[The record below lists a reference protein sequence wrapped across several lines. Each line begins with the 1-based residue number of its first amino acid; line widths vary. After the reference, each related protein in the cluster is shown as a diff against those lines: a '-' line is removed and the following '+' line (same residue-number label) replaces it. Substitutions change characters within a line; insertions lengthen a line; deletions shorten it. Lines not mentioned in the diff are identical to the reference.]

1 MVAVVATVTVPI
13 PVQRD
18 ETAQSGFAMIVEQFL
33 QQSLAESDDK
43 RRRAARLR
51 GRMAM
56 TASDHGYTVTLVF
69 AEGGISILDGGA
81 EPLDASIAGPYQTLV
96 DLIQGEDSPLR
107 AHLGRRIKVKSRP
120 RKLLF
125 PLHVHNLMKLE
136 KEGLPANSALFD
148 GVREAALLG
157 GALVIAGAVLLNA
170 T

>member
-1 MVAVVATVTVPI
+1 MATVAEPI

-18 ETAQSGFAMIVEQFL
+18 ESAQSGFAMIVEQFL
-33 QQSLAESDDK
+33 SQSLTESDDK

-51 GRMAM
+51 GRMSM
-56 TASDHGYTVTLVF
+56 TASDHDYTVTLVF
-69 AEGGISILDGGA
+69 AEGSISILDGGA

-96 DLIQGEDSPLR
+96 DLIQGDDSPLR

-136 KEGLPANSALFD
+136 KENEPSPSSIFA
-148 GVREAALLG
+148 GVRDAALLG
-157 GALVIAGAVLLNA
+157 GALVIAVALLMYA

>member
-1 MVAVVATVTVPI
+1 MVAVVATTAEAI
-13 PVQRD
+13 PVRRD

-33 QQSLAESDDK
+33 QQSLDESADK

-69 AEGGISILDGGA
+69 AEDGVSILDGGA
-81 EPLDASIAGPYQTLV
+81 EPLDATIAGPYQTLV
-96 DLIQGEDSPLR
+96 NLLQGDDSPIK
-107 AHLGRRIKVKSRP
+107 AHLGRRIKVKSRL
-120 RKLLF
+120 RKLFF

-136 KEGLPANSALFD
+136 NEPQCDQSGLFA
-148 GVREAALLG
+148 GVREAALVG
-157 GALVIAGAVLLNA
+157 GALVSAFAILMYA

>member
-1 MVAVVATVTVPI
+1 VATTAGAI
-13 PVQRD
+13 PVRRAA
-18 ETAQSGFAMIVEQFL
+18 TAESGFAMIVEQFL
-33 QQSLAESDDK
+33 QQSLDESADK

-81 EPLDASIAGPYQTLV
+81 EPLDASVAGPYQTLV
-96 DLIQGEDSPLR
+96 DLIQGDDSPIK

-125 PLHVHNLMKLE
+125 PLHVHNLMKLD
-136 KEGLPANSALFD
+136 KEEHPAASSLFA
-148 GVREAALLG
+148 GVREVALIG
-157 GALVIAGAVLLNA
+157 GALVIAVALLMNA
-170 T
+170 K

>member
-1 MVAVVATVTVPI
+1 MATSAAAI
-13 PVQRD
+13 PVQRA
-18 ETAQSGFAMIVEQFL
+18 ETAESGFAMIVEQFL
-33 QQSLAESDDK
+33 RQSLDESEEK
-43 RRRAARLR
+43 RHRAARLR

-69 AEGGISILDGGA
+69 TEEGISILDGGE

-96 DLIQGEDSPLR
+96 DLIQGVDSPLK

-136 KEGLPANSALFD
+136 REEQAGGAGTFA
-148 GVREAALLG
+148 GVREAALA
-157 GALVIAGAVLLNA
+157 GAALAIAAVLLMYA

>member
-1 MVAVVATVTVPI
+1 
-13 PVQRD
+13 
-18 ETAQSGFAMIVEQFL
+18 MIVEQFL
-33 QQSLAESDDK
+33 QQSLDESADK

-69 AEGGISILDGGA
+69 AEDGISILDGGA

-96 DLIQGEDSPLR
+96 DLIQGDDSPLK

-120 RKLLF
+120 RKLFF
-125 PLHVHNLMKLE
+125 PLHVHNLMKLD
-136 KEGLPANSALFD
+136 KEEQPVAVQRLSPASAM
-148 GVREAALLG
+148 RRSSEAR
-157 GALVIAGAVLLNA
+157 LVIAVALLMYA